1 MRSEEMDFGRLMTAM
16 VTPFNENLEIDYD
29 VLVQLV
35 EHLIAT
41 KTETIVV
48 SGTTG
53 ESPTLSDEEKL
64 NLFAEVVK
72 LAKGRIKVI
81 AGTGSNDTNKTI
93 RFTKET
99 EKTGVDGIML
109 VTPYYNKPSQEGLYN
124 HFKSVAME
132 SKLPIMIYNIPSRA
146 GINIKAETI
155 IRLSKIDNIFA
166 VKEAS
171 GDIVQIS
178 EIIKYT
184 DDNFYL
190 YSGDD
195 KFNLPVLAVGGYGSV
210 SVASHVV
217 GKQLSEMTNS
227 FVQGDI
233 VNAMAIH
240 LKLINL
246 FEGIFIT
253 SNPSPIKDLLIQN
266 GINVGG
272 VRLPLMSV
280 NAEQSNILREIYKK
294 AIET

>member
-1 MRSEEMDFGRLMTAM
+1 MDFGRLMTAM